1 MLHLV
6 AEFYRTPWALDP
18 STYAIIEGVL
28 TRWAEGT
35 RLNPEQ
41 IRAAVGD
48 APQAVAQ
55 RREAAVQQGQGQVAV
70 IPVYGVLTH
79 RAVDAEASS
88 TPLASAERLAAQIR
102 SAVANPDIS
111 AVVLDV
117 NSPGGSV
124 FGVQELGD
132 TIYSLRGAKPIKAV
146 ANASAASG
154 AYWVAAQADEIIVT
168 PSGMV
173 GSIGVVMKHIN
184 ASEFYKQKGL
194 QTTYITSGKY
204 KAEGNDAGPLDD
216 DARKYLQAVS
226 DEYYSAFTQAVAKG
240 RGQPVGV
247 VRGEAFGQGR
257 MRTAKEAVATGMA
270 DRVAT
275 LDAVIAELLKPAPA
289 ARRPNALSAE
299 AALAQV
305 QALQARPQIAV

>member
-18 STYAIIEGVL
+18 STYATIESVL
-28 TRWAEGT
+28 TRWAEGN

-55 RREAAVQQGQGQVAV
+55 RREAAAQQGQGQVAV

-79 RAVDAEASS
+79 RAVDAENSS

-102 SAVANPDIS
+102 SAVANPDVS
-111 AVVLDV
+111 AIVLDV

-132 TIYSLRGAKPIKAV
+132 TIFALRGSKPIKAV

-154 AYWVAAQADEIIVT
+154 AYWIAAQADELIVT

-173 GSIGVVMKHIN
+173 GSIGVIMKHVN
-184 ASEFYKQKGL
+184 ASEFYKQKGVEI
-194 QTTYITSGKY
+194 TYITSGKY
-204 KAEGNDAGPLDD
+204 KAEGNDSGPLDG
-216 DARKYLQAVS
+216 DASEYMQAMS
-226 DEYYSAFTQAVAKG
+226 DSYYTAFTKAVAKG
-240 RGQPVGV
+240 RGQPMEV

-257 MRTAKEAVATGMA
+257 MRTAREAVANGMA

-275 LDAVIAELLKPAPA
+275 LDAVVAELLKPAARSA
-289 ARRPNALSAE
+289 ARPLSAE

-305 QALQARPQIAV
+305 QALQANRIAV